1 MTYSPGQARIGIR
14 PYTQSYISYLLSSAA
29 AALSTPILDTYS
41 GSGAAYSLRKL
52 KTTYSG
58 YAIKVR
64 RSSDNTETDIGFS
77 GEALDTVSL
86 LAFVGS
92 GNGFVTT
99 WYDQSGNGKNAVQTT
114 ATNQPNIVTGGSIR
128 TQGTKPTLYFD
139 GVDDFLDCGYL
150 NNGTKPSNF
159 STWISANLT
168 DISQTRSIFASGN
181 NTGEGKTGY
190 NQFYI
195 HQSYGYKMLGSAG
208 DNTNYKYWA
217 TSTVTPTNQ
226 RYLFEQHYVSNS
238 ATASYLGQFWW
249 NDTRQSVTTISGGGT
264 AQQSSGIEFKTSIG
278 RLGEWTGFY
287 FQGMMQEIVTYPSD
301 KTSVRKE
308 IVANINSYYSI
319 YTQDTNPLTAAAYSL
334 RKLTADYTGSAI
346 RVRRSG
352 DNTEQNIG
360 FKSDGSLDENTLTT
374 FAESPNSFLYSQ
386 DFDNAYW
393 TKNAVTITANQG
405 IAPDGTQ
412 TADLLQENVG
422 NAYHYLTQ
430 KTINGFNV
438 GDSWNMSFYAKKS
451 PTNTG
456 SNKIM
461 MRQWTNDYSDG
472 GSTAVFNLETGQV
485 VHTTDGTYQG
495 GTFGILGATMSN
507 EGNGWWRCSM
517 YGKRLASTW
526 GSQTTD
532 YSIAIGRVA
541 TLTMWSETIVGA
553 PVYAQKWPGDTTA
566 SYYIWGVQLT
576 KKNDE
581 SYQAIKT
588 YTKTTTSY
596 PGSAYV
602 TTWYDQSGNSRNL
615 AQATAINQP
624 PIIELG
630 TIVKVNGKPNL
641 SFLFSST
648 TRRWLGMTWGTT
660 TINPPFSIFLSM
672 KISQLYDFNILTG
685 LEANKR
691 FGMYIGKYT
700 FWAADNNYMF
710 GDVANTNSSIHYIY
724 TSAAE
729 NSKLGKNGSTNSTFI
744 TPGSWRAIQLGM
756 SDTGQFY
763 ASELIFFYGDKS
775 ASRATIESNMNT
787 YYSAY

>member
-1 MTYSPGQARIGIR
+1 MSNQIRIGWR
-14 PYTQSYISYLLSSAA
+14 ANTPSSISYLISSLAA
-29 AALSTPILDTYS
+29 MSNPILSTYT
-41 GSGAAYSLRKL
+41 GSSVAHSLRKL

-77 GEALDTVSL
+77 GEVLDTVSL
-86 LAFVGS
+86 LTFVGS

-99 WYDQSGNGKNAVQTT
+99 WYDQSGNDKHATQTT
-114 ATNQPNIVTGGSIR
+114 ASKQPQIVSSGSVIVR
-128 TQGTKPTLYFD
+128 NTKPTIKFD
-139 GVDDFLDCGYL
+139 GVDDYLFINSAVNVSLKTNFTVTCLDGNSVDYDGIWVYGNITAPVAGIPVSAETNYISL
-150 NNGTKPSNF
+150 YPGGRKAFSKGLTTGVYFSNQKQNATTYVTWNQGVQLPNVNGTLNLVSLF
-159 STWISANLT
+159 SPTSITGDKYMVYGGDPYNLL
-168 DISQTRSIFASGN
+168 TRSFNG
-181 NTGEGKTGY
+181 
-190 NQFYI
+190 
-195 HQSYGYKMLGSAG
+195 
-208 DNTNYKYWA
+208 
-217 TSTVTPTNQ
+217 
-226 RYLFEQHYVSNS
+226 
-238 ATASYLGQFWW
+238 
-249 NDTRQSVTTISGGGT
+249 TISECVFFENDLINNVT
-264 AQQSSGIEFKTSIG
+264 
-278 RLGEWTGFY
+278 
-287 FQGMMQEIVTYPSD
+287 EIN
-301 KTSVRKE
+301 
-308 IVANINSYYSI
+308 ANINSYYSI

-526 GSQTTD
+526 GSQVTD

-553 PVYAQKWPGDTTA
+553 PVYTQKWPGDTTA

-581 SYQAIKT
+581 SYQATKT